1 MKKTLFV
8 SMLLFATLFAIAQ
21 VPNQFKYQA
30 ALRDANGNIIANQ
43 QKNIEIDI
51 LEGSAEGSSVF
62 NELHTTTTS
71 ANGIINLNIGSIA
84 SLSGINWSE
93 NTYFVKV
100 TVDGTIMGVSQLMS
114 VPFALQAKTA
124 ETFTGSISESQIS
137 DLQNYLTSYNETDPT
152 VAAHLKIITTAQVA
166 NWNLAH
172 NWGNHATEGYLK
184 TYTETDPTVA
194 AHLKIITTAQVANWN
209 LAHNWGNHATEGYLK
224 TYTETDPTVAA
235 HLKSITTAQVA
246 NWNLAHSW
254 GNHATEGYLKTYTE
268 IDPTYSSSAAA
279 TISQS
284 DINNWNSST
293 GVSTPAGIIT
303 MFTGATAP
311 PGYLICDGAAVSRTT
326 YAALFAVIGTT
337 YGVGNGSTTF
347 NLPNFQSRVPV
358 GKSTETE
365 FNTLGKTGGAK
376 THTLTSGEMPG
387 HTHTGTSSSVG
398 AHTHGGVSG
407 SSGGHNH
414 TGTTGSDGNH
424 SHTYPGYSI
433 VYQSVSTG
441 TSSASKVSTGGTTS
455 TSITGAHTHSYTTNT
470 VSAHTHSIS
479 SDGNHTHAITIDNTG
494 GGNAHNNLQPYITVN
509 YIIKH

>member
-1 MKKTLFV
+1 M
-8 SMLLFATLFAIAQ
+8 
-21 VPNQFKYQA
+21 
-30 ALRDANGNIIANQ
+30 
-43 QKNIEIDI
+43 
-51 LEGSAEGSSVF
+51 
-62 NELHTTTTS
+62 HTTTTS

-152 VAAHLKIITTAQVA
+152 VAAHLKI
-166 NWNLAH
+166 
-172 NWGNHATEGYLK
+172 
-184 TYTETDPTVA
+184 
-194 AHLKIITTAQVANWN
+194 
-209 LAHNWGNHATEGYLK
+209 
-224 TYTETDPTVAA
+224 
-235 HLKSITTAQVA
+235 ITTAQVA